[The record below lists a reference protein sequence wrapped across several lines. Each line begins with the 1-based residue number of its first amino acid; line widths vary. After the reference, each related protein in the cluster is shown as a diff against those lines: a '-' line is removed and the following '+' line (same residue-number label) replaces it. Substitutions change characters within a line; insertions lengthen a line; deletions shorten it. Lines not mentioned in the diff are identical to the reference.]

1 MFKICG
7 FYSSSL
13 ELCFRWSFKLTWHFV
28 VIRMTVWIKTTFSS
42 YITVLKLHVN
52 ILFFL
57 PRKFQIEIY
66 LQISWLWCG
75 FICTEVTKSQGIIKS
90 MISSLPREVF
100 VFFDII
106 FDPNLNKNCSSQRMW
121 YLLTFR
127 LWITYVSIMVFW
139 GAYFQEN
146 YHQLPFKIRCLDE
159 LFASQDWIMNKVE
172 LFFQWFE

>member
-28 VIRMTVWIKTTFSS
+28 VIRMTLWIKITFSC
-42 YITVLKLHVN
+42 YITVLTLHVN
-52 ILFFL
+52 I
-57 PRKFQIEIY
+57 
-66 LQISWLWCG
+66 
-75 FICTEVTKSQGIIKS
+75 QGIIKS

-100 VFFDII
+100 VSFDII